1 MKSQCELDEGQPGQP
16 LGLAQALY
24 PVDDRGRACRRRRR
38 NQSSKCSAQTLL
50 RPQVLLPERLALVTS
65 MLLRPTIGLGP
76 VRSWRLVFSGSK
88 HHWRRNRPSLE
99 SQQRYSAVG
108 LGVPNL
114 IWAAM
119 ITAAQAA
126 STAEYSDSST
136 PSSAFYSHLMLNPGH
151 DAE

>member
-1 MKSQCELDEGQPGQP
+1 MKSQCELDEGQPGQR

-50 RPQVLLPERLALVTS
+50 RPPVLLPERLALMTS

-99 SQQRYSAVG
+99 SQIGNNARRTGAKAYEHKA
-108 LGVPNL
+108 L
-114 IWAAM
+114 
-119 ITAAQAA
+119 A
-126 STAEYSDSST
+126 SGWLKIGER
-136 PSSAFYSHLMLNPGH
+136 
-151 DAE
+151 